1 MLLIDEVCEAK
12 GIPCVMA
19 GISGFSGQVVGCM
32 PGGRRYR
39 DLFPAADDGDDG
51 VLPCSMAGV
60 VGPGAALAASIE
72 AAEAIKHIAG
82 MGMSLADRMLVF
94 DLAAMRFDIFET

>member
-1 MLLIDEVCEAK
+1 
-12 GIPCVMA
+12 
-19 GISGFSGQVVGCM
+19 
-32 PGGRRYR
+32 
-39 DLFPAADDGDDG
+39 
-51 VLPCSMAGV
+51 MAGV

-72 AAEAIKHIAG
+72 AAEAIKHIAD